1 MGLGRLKVAVMAQK
15 AHLDAVLTRLEDAS
29 GAVRLHTTRDL
40 EIACETQQTMQ
51 KQQQET
57 EQVAAAIHEMSV
69 TISEVSQNVQLTADK
84 ADSARQASDQGV
96 AVINSTRAAIEGL
109 KQTVHDIGQSVN
121 ELAQQT
127 HRIASAAKIIED
139 IAEQTNLLALNA
151 AIEAARA
158 GEHGRGFAVVADE
171 VRNLARRTRE
181 STEEIHGVVAELV
194 GKSERSVQVAETGVS
209 AADMG
214 LEKMLQAQA
223 SLSDIADSVVIIAE
237 MALQMATA
245 VEEQAQ
251 VSDQI
256 NEQVECISAMAA
268 DNLVKGEESTQSVR
282 EMGDIAKDLH
292 ELVVRFK

>member
-1 MGLGRLKVAVMAQK
+1 
-15 AHLDAVLTRLEDAS
+15 
-29 GAVRLHTTRDL
+29 
-40 EIACETQQTMQ
+40 
-51 KQQQET
+51 
-57 EQVAAAIHEMSV
+57 MSV
-69 TISEVSQNVQLTADK
+69 TIGEVSQNVQLTADK
-84 ADSARQASDQGV
+84 ADNARQASDQGV
-96 AVINSTRAAIEGL
+96 ATINSTRAAIENL
-109 KQTVHDIGQSVN
+109 KQTVHNIGQSVN
-121 ELAQQT
+121 DLAQQT

-181 STEEIHGVVAELV
+181 STKEIHGVVSELI
-194 GKSERSVQVAETGVS
+194 GKSEQSVQVAETGVT
-209 AADMG
+209 AADNG
-214 LEKMLQAQA
+214 LEKMLEAQA
-223 SLSDIADSVVIIAE
+223 SLSDIAEYVVTIAE

-256 NEQVECISAMAA
+256 NEQVERISNMAEQ
-268 DNLVKGEESTQSVR
+268 NLVKGEESTQSVR